1 MTRFAIFALLFG
13 LVFPFSG
20 AEAQTVHLRDA
31 AALDGEVEDR
41 GSTFLLRLD
50 RPLEARG
57 PDGERLESLSIRK
70 DRVLFI
76 EPDSN
81 EEVRRAQGKISG
93 LLFRVGSSRIDD
105 RLDAHHALKQYEP
118 GMMFRPL
125 MKGLLH
131 SRPQV
136 RYFCAFKLGELGSQ
150 EALSPLVKA
159 ALHDRDE
166 GVRDAAFAASM
177 KIGHP
182 ALFIPF
188 AKALFASNE
197 PVRLRAA
204 AALGRLGDVRA
215 VEYLVKRYAI
225 SGGGSGAR
233 NSISSVTSQAYVKDF
248 DVEIAQAAQIADPI
262 IDVLNSG
269 AVLDAKVVGIYGT
282 MTVTETRV
290 ISKSLEDLTGRS
302 FGPNPEAW
310 KSWWVGEERKRA
322 AAAKAASDDG

>member
-1 MTRFAIFALLFG
+1 MIRFAGFALLFG
-13 LVFPFSG
+13 LIFFPRG

-31 AALDGEVEDR
+31 GALDAEVEDQ
-41 GSTFLLRLD
+41 GSTFVLRLD
-50 RPLEARG
+50 RPLESRR
-57 PDGERLESLSIRK
+57 DGEKVDSITLRK

-81 EEVRRAQGKISG
+81 EEIRKIQGKISG
-93 LLFRVGSSRIDD
+93 LLYRVGSSRIDE
-105 RLDAHHALKQYEP
+105 RLDAHHALKQYDA
-118 GMMFRPL
+118 GMLFRPL

-136 RYFCAFKLGELGSQ
+136 RYHCAFKLGELGSQ

-182 ALFIPF
+182 ALFVPY
-188 AKALFASNE
+188 AKALFASSE

-225 SGGGSGAR
+225 SGGSSAR
-233 NSISSVTSQAYVKDF
+233 NSISSMTSQAYVKDF

-262 IDVLNSG
+262 VGVLNSG
-269 AVLDAKVVGIYGT
+269 AVLDAKVIGIYGT
-282 MTVTETRV
+282 MTVIETRV
-290 ISKSLEDLTGRS
+290 ISQSLEDLTGRS

-310 KSWWVGEERKRA
+310 KSWWGDEKRKRA
-322 AAAKAASDDG
+322 EAAKESASDEG